1 MEVFVTILHREIELQ
16 QNDVHWVQI
25 HRGIP
30 TPKQIN
36 SLLGNKCTV
45 NSIMFRLILSTVPWC
60 HCPVLHFITTQAL
73 LPQPHAIFHTGNC
86 LCLQKK
92 KNSST
97 FFLAVLGCHCCVQAF
112 PTCSEQEVLFV
123 LVHSFSLL
131 LSTGSRCA
139 DFSNCSRQLGSHGV
153 WLFFSFSLVVPRDVK
168 SSQTR
173 DWTHAPAL
181 AGGFLSIVPPGKL
194 LFQVLNLLFK

>member
-1 MEVFVTILHREIELQ
+1 MEVFVTILHREIEPQ

-45 NSIMFRLILSTVPWC
+45 NSTMFRLTLSTVPWC
-60 HCPVLHFITTQAL
+60 HCPVLPTQAL

-86 LCLQKK
+86 LCLQKE
-92 KNSST
+92 KNSY

-112 PTCSEQEVLFV
+112 PTCGEREVLFV

-131 LSTGSRCA
+131 LSTGSRHA
-139 DFSNCSRQLGSHGV
+139 AFSNCSRQA
-153 WLFFSFSLVVPRDVK
+153 R
-168 SSQTR
+168 
-173 DWTHAPAL
+173 
-181 AGGFLSIVPPGKL
+181 
-194 LFQVLNLLFK
+194 